1 MKKAFL
7 FILSFLVITAN
18 INAQVNCNA
27 VAPTVAPQQQIPLV
41 CPGNTSQTPTIVN
54 PGTVLPNLE
63 YIIVNQSNQYG
74 GSPAIV
80 GTSADGNVDFSTLT
94 GVQTGDRIC
103 LVPVRYDLPQ
113 LSSLIDD
120 LLTGTTGI
128 VTCCQIVSA
137 QLPNFCDNLN
147 AVGLYSGADVTGLD
161 DAIALVNVFDPGTQ
175 TIPNFIATINTVNSY
190 GGILPTECGS
200 GYMPIC
206 YAVDTA
212 QRFCY
217 DYGIRLDFETEPVS
231 TVGGSDGIAVVI
243 PITGVPP
250 YNFLWQNNSTNDTIT
265 GLATGTYSVTVTDAD
280 GCTGQGSVFV
290 PDICTSINSGA
301 YTSNVTCNGAN
312 NGFMFIQPTGGLQPY
327 IISWFGGT
335 DVDTL
340 TENQSGY
347 KTNLGPGSYQFTLTD
362 ANGCLVQYS
371 EQIAQ
376 PTAVVVTATVN
387 TQNINATTNDV
398 FTGNVTST
406 TGGTGSYFYNW
417 NFGDGAFD
425 NGMQVSHYYQQAG
438 IYTARVVATDQSAC
452 KDTVQWQVTVTG
464 TTALAENDKPAFKIY
479 PNPVNDR
486 LWVTLPENSAVTIID
501 FSGRV
506 VLSTQ
511 VKGNSIATQNL
522 APGLYLLRFKENS
535 FSFVKE

>member
-7 FILSFLVITAN
+7 FILAIVVLTISV
-18 INAQVNCNA
+18 NAQVNCNA
-27 VAPTVAPQQQIPLV
+27 TAPTVAQQQQIPLV
-41 CPGNTSQTPTIVN
+41 CPGNTSQAPVIVN

-94 GVQTGDRIC
+94 GVQTGDRVC
-103 LVPVRYDLPQ
+103 LVPVRYDLLQ
-113 LSSLIDD
+113 LSNLIDN
-120 LLTGTTGI
+120 LLSGTTGI

-147 AVGLYSGADVTGLD
+147 AAGLYSGADVTGLD

-175 TIPNFIATINTVNSY
+175 TIPNFIATINTVNGY
-190 GGILPTECGS
+190 GGILPAECGS

-212 QRFCY
+212 QHFCY
-217 DYGIRLDFETEPVS
+217 DYGIRLDFETAPVS

-243 PITGVPP
+243 PVTGVPP
-250 YNFLWQNNSTNDTIT
+250 YSFLWQNNSTNDTIS
-265 GLATGTYSVTVTDAD
+265 GLATGTYSVIVTDAD

-290 PDICTSINSGA
+290 PDICTNISSGA
-301 YTSNVTCNGAN
+301 YKSDVTCYGAN

-335 DVDTL
+335 EVDTL
-340 TENQSGY
+340 AENQSGY
-347 KTNLGPGSYQFTLTD
+347 QTNLGPGSYQFILTD

-371 EQIAQ
+371 EQITQ
-376 PTAVVVTATVN
+376 PTAVVVNATVN
-387 TQNINATTNDV
+387 SQNINANASEV
-398 FTGNVTST
+398 FTGNVTSA

-417 NFGDGAFD
+417 NFGDGSIG
-425 NGMQVSHYYQQAG
+425 NGIQVSHYYQQAG

-464 TTALAENDKPAFKIY
+464 TTAVAENDKPAFKIY

-486 LWVTLPENSAVTIID
+486 LWVTLPENSAVSIID
-501 FSGRV
+501 VSGRV
-506 VLSTQ
+506 VLATQ
-511 VKGNSIATQNL
+511 AKEGSIAVQSLQPGMYFIRYKNSNL
-522 APGLYLLRFKENS
+522 PFIKE
-535 FSFVKE
+535 